1 MRPCQG
7 RDRGFESR
15 HPRHT
20 DHRYTSVVFVF
31 CSSRSTRIHLCSI
44 SATHRAGFVGAV
56 LLLPLIGTLLQ
67 AGFTWSLSDFAI
79 AAVILW
85 LLASISS
92 WLRST
97 IPTARG
103 RWFAL
108 LGVVLVGALCWVE
121 LAVGVFGSPL
131 AGS

>member
-1 MRPCQG
+1 MQYL
-7 RDRGFESR
+7 R
-15 HPRHT
+15 HPLLR
-20 DHRYTSVVFVF
+20 
-31 CSSRSTRIHLCSI
+31 
-44 SATHRAGFVGAV
+44 RAGFVGAV